1 MKTITS
7 GDDTTLAIQLYNEAG
22 AKFLINTTA
31 TVKVGI
37 VDLAHARLLVAAV
50 TCNRLAAGADW
61 TTSLVIATFTAA
73 QTAVIVTN
81 EDAYLEIEVLDTIKT
96 TYFERVKL
104 TRGLV

>member
-7 GDDTTLAIQLYNEAG
+7 GDDTTLTIQLYNDAG
-22 AKFLINTTA
+22 AKFVINTTA

-37 VDLAHARLLVAAV
+37 VDLTHTRLLVAAV
-50 TCNRLAAGADW
+50 TCDRLASGADW
-61 TTSLVIATFTAA
+61 MTSKIIASFTAV
-73 QTAVIVTN
+73 QTAVIATN
-81 EDAYLEIEVLDTIKT
+81 DEAYLEIEVLDTIKT